1 MQESTAYPQLAADS
15 EIKINYRLLYIYM
28 GHCSD
33 ELNHDSNTKLTEKT
47 IDSKSKEKV
56 KNNTY
61 DKIKHIVSGNG
72 NGKRLDEKVGVSPQ
86 PKKNKINIGF

>member
-1 MQESTAYPQLAADS
+1 
-15 EIKINYRLLYIYM
+15 M

-33 ELNHDSNTKLTEKT
+33 EIQQNSNSKLTEKALN
-47 IDSKSKEKV
+47 SNPKEKV

-72 NGKRLDEKVGVSPQ
+72 NGKKLDEKVGVSPQ